1 MEAKRTTGIPIEK
14 AHLSEPEKRLSH
26 TEETKRIHYH
36 SMAALYHKEMTD
48 HISSKRFLIILL
60 LVAATT
66 AAGIYGAVNGMK
78 DAIASDS
85 NFIFLKLY
93 TTGSNSIPSYM
104 AFMALIGPFVGL
116 ILGFDAIN
124 SEKNNGTLNRLLA
137 QPIYRDSVI
146 IGKFLAG
153 VSLISIMVIS
163 TGVLIGAAGFLQIGI
178 LPSGEE
184 LIRVMVYLGY
194 TIVYISFWLAMSML
208 FSVVCR
214 HTATSALASI
224 ALWIFF
230 AVFMSLLAGIIA
242 NLVYPVDNQYNAM
255 VNSLKNYNCE
265 LYLNRL
271 SPYYLY
277 SEAVSTIMNPA
288 VRAVNAVTMSQ
299 LVGALSSYLS
309 LGQSLLLVW
318 PHLLGLVALTL
329 VAFTISYIK
338 FMRQEIRGN

>member
-1 MEAKRTTGIPIEK
+1 MEAEK
-14 AHLSEPEKRLSH
+14 TANVLLRKNNGSGAEGCLAENPGNK
-26 TEETKRIHYH
+26 KMHYH
-36 SMAALYHKEMTD
+36 SMAALYWKEMTD
-48 HISSKRFLIILL
+48 HITSKRFVIIML
-60 LVAATT
+60 LVTATT
-66 AAGIYGAVNGMK
+66 IASIYGAVNGMA
-78 DAIASDS
+78 DAIASSSD
-85 NFIFLKLY
+85 FIFLKLY
-93 TTGSNSIPSYM
+93 TTGSSSIPSYLS
-104 AFMALIGPFVGL
+104 FIALIGPFIGL

-124 SEKNNGTLNRLLA
+124 SERNNGTLNRLVS

-153 VSLISIMVIS
+153 LTLIAIMVVS
-163 TGVLIGAAGFLQIGI
+163 TGVLIGAVGFLYIGI
-178 LPSGEE
+178 LPEGEE
-184 LIRVMVYLGY
+184 LVRVMVYLAY
-194 TIVYISFWLAMSML
+194 TIVYIGFWLAISML

-214 HTATSALASI
+214 HSATSALASI

-230 AVFMSLLAGIIA
+230 AIFMSLLAGIIA
-242 NLVYPVDNQYNAM
+242 NIAYPVDNQYNAIF
-255 VNSLKNYNCE
+255 NSLSNYNCE
-265 LYLNRL
+265 LYLNRI

-318 PHLLGLVALTL
+318 PHLLGLAALTL
-329 VAFTISYIK
+329 AAFTIAYVR

>member
-1 MEAKRTTGIPIEK
+1 METQKTVSIPSGK
-14 AHLSEPEKRLSH
+14 SNSSENRNL
-26 TEETKRIHYH
+26 HYH
-36 SMAALYHKEMTD
+36 SMRALYRKEMTD
-48 HISSKRFLIILL
+48 HITSKRFLIILL
-60 LVAATT
+60 LVTATT
-66 AAGIYGAVNGMK
+66 IAGIYGAVNGMA
-78 DAIASDS
+78 DAISSDS

-93 TTGSNSIPSYM
+93 TTGSNSVPSYM
-104 AFMALIGPFVGL
+104 SFMALIGPFVGL

-124 SEKNNGTLNRLLA
+124 SERNNGTLNRLLS

-163 TGVLIGAAGFLQIGI
+163 TGVLIGAAGFLSIGI
-178 LPSGEE
+178 LPHGEE
-184 LIRVMVYLGY
+184 LIRVLVYLIY
-194 TIVYISFWLAMSML
+194 TIVYISFWLAVSML

-214 HTATSALASI
+214 HSATSALASI

-230 AVFMSLLAGIIA
+230 AIFMSLLAGIIA
-242 NLVYPVDNQYNAM
+242 NLAYPVDTQYNALY
-255 VNSLKNYNCE
+255 NSLSNYNCN
-265 LYLNRL
+265 LYLNRI

-309 LGQSLLLVW
+309 LGQSLLLIW
-318 PHLLGLVALTL
+318 PHLLGLLALTL
-329 VAFTISYIK
+329 GMFTISYVK